1 MRVKHLYKS
10 NSHTLSDSFSRTR
23 YETLWRQ
30 WRARRAPCHRS
41 MLLFFPIDHQK
52 VGGEGHCPQL
62 QEQWGTET
70 KTKKKKKKRP
80 LTLLTAN
87 VATTHC
93 IGTAGQTMLQH
104 TIEEHMYTSD
114 GSLPAGRSFSCALTQ
129 KGQDSDSVSDNEV
142 MPACDTFTLIWD

>member
-1 MRVKHLYKS
+1 MKHCGD
-10 NSHTLSDSFSRTR
+10 N
-23 YETLWRQ
+23 EE
-30 WRARRAPCHRS
+30 RAEPHAIDPCCY
-41 MLLFFPIDHQK
+41 FFPSIIRKSVEKGTAHNCRNNEELKQK
-52 VGGEGHCPQL
+52 PPQ
-62 QEQWGTET
+62 
-70 KTKKKKKKRP
+70 KKRP

-114 GSLPAGRSFSCALTQ
+114 GSLPAGRSFSCTLTQ

-142 MPACDTFTLIWD
+142 MPACDTFTLIWDQDMLPAPLGMIDFLFSHFASYS

>member
-1 MRVKHLYKS
+1 MTLFPGHDMKHCGD
-10 NSHTLSDSFSRTR
+10 N
-23 YETLWRQ
+23 EE
-30 WRARRAPCHRS
+30 RAEPHAIDPCCY
-41 MLLFFPIDHQK
+41 FFPSIIRKSVEKGTAHNCRNNEELKQK
-52 VGGEGHCPQL
+52 PPQ
-62 QEQWGTET
+62 
-70 KTKKKKKKRP
+70 KKRP

-114 GSLPAGRSFSCALTQ
+114 GSLPAGRSFSCTLTQ